1 MKKKELK
8 NLAKKI
14 AKYELILQSSIDP
27 KEKEQAQNEIMKLTS
42 EVHNFEDIDI
52 LDEMIQEFLEKNIDL

>member
-14 AKYELILQSSIDP
+14 AKYELILQNSTDT
-27 KEKEQAQNEIMKLTS
+27 KEKE
-42 EVHNFEDIDI
+42 
-52 LDEMIQEFLEKNIDL
+52 

>member
-14 AKYELILQSSIDP
+14 AKQEIIIQTTDDMD
-27 KEKEQAQNEIMKLTS
+27 KKAEAEQVIMKLS
-42 EVHNFEDIDI
+42 SQVDKFEDIFE
-52 LDEMIQEFLEKNIDL
+52 LDELIMAYVEELS

>member
-14 AKYELILQSSIDP
+14 AKYELILQNSTDT

-42 EVHNFEDIDI
+42 EVHSFEDIDL
-52 LDEMIQEFLEKNIDL
+52 LDEMIQEFLEK

>member
-14 AKYELILQSSIDP
+14 AKYELILQNSTNA

-42 EVHNFEDIDI
+42 EVRNFEDIDL
-52 LDEMIQEFLEKNIDL
+52 LDEMIQEFLEKNN

>member
-14 AKYELILQSSIDP
+14 AKYEKVIQTTDDMN
-27 KEKEQAQNEIMKLTS
+27 KKAEAEQAIMKLSSQVT
-42 EVHNFEDIDI
+42 HFEEMFE
-52 LDEMIQEFLEKNIDL
+52 LDELIMSYMEDMD

>member
-14 AKYELILQSSIDP
+14 VKYELILQNSTDE
-27 KEKEQAQNEIMKLTS
+27 KEKKQAQSEIMKLSS
-42 EVHNFEDIDI
+42 EVHSFEDIDL
-52 LDEMIQEFLEKNIDL
+52 LDEMIQELLKK

>member
-14 AKYELILQSSIDP
+14 AKQEIIIQTTDDM
-27 KEKEQAQNEIMKLTS
+27 EKKAEAEQVIMKLS
-42 EVHNFEDIDI
+42 SQVDRFEDIFE
-52 LDEMIQEFLEKNIDL
+52 LDELVMAYVEELS

>member
-14 AKYELILQSSIDP
+14 AKYELILQYSTDT

-42 EVHNFEDIDI
+42 EVHSFEDIDL
-52 LDEMIQEFLEKNIDL
+52 LDEMIQEFLEK

>member
-14 AKYELILQSSIDP
+14 VKYELILQNSTD
-27 KEKEQAQNEIMKLTS
+27 EKGKKQAQSEIMKLSS
-42 EVHNFEDIDI
+42 EVHSFEDIDL
-52 LDEMIQEFLEKNIDL
+52 LDEMIQELLKK

>member
-14 AKYELILQSSIDP
+14 AKYELILQNSTDT

-42 EVHNFEDIDI
+42 EVHSFEDIDL
-52 LDEMIQEFLEKNIDL
+52 LDEMLQEFLEK

>member
-14 AKYELILQSSIDP
+14 AKYELILQNSTDA

-42 EVHNFEDIDI
+42 EVHSFEDIDL
-52 LDEMIQEFLEKNIDL
+52 LDEMIQEFLEK

>member
-14 AKYELILQSSIDP
+14 AKQEIIIQTTDDMD
-27 KEKEQAQNEIMKLTS
+27 KKAEAEQVIMKLS
-42 EVHNFEDIDI
+42 SQVDKFEDIFE
-52 LDEMIQEFLEKNIDL
+52 LDELVMAYVEEMS

>member
-14 AKYELILQSSIDP
+14 AKQEIIIQTTDDMD
-27 KEKEQAQNEIMKLTS
+27 KKAEAEQVIMKLS
-42 EVHNFEDIDI
+42 SQVDKFEDIFE
-52 LDEMIQEFLEKNIDL
+52 LDELVMAYVEELS

>member
-14 AKYELILQSSIDP
+14 AKYELILQNSTDE
-27 KEKEQAQNEIMKLTS
+27 KEKKQVQSEIMKLSS
-42 EVHNFEDIDI
+42 EVHSFEDIDL
-52 LDEMIQEFLEKNIDL
+52 LDEMIQELLKK

>member
-14 AKYELILQSSIDP
+14 VKYELILQNSTDE
-27 KEKEQAQNEIMKLTS
+27 KEKKQAQSEIMKLSS
-42 EVHNFEDIDI
+42 EVHSFDDIDL
-52 LDEMIQEFLEKNIDL
+52 LDEMIQEFLKK

>member
-14 AKYELILQSSIDP
+14 AKYESILQNSTDA
-27 KEKEQAQNEIMKLTS
+27 KEKEQVQNEIMKLTS
-42 EVHNFEDIDI
+42 EVHSFEDIDL
-52 LDEMIQEFLEKNIDL
+52 LDEMIQEFLEK

>member
-14 AKYELILQSSIDP
+14 TKYELILQNSTDE
-27 KEKEQAQNEIMKLTS
+27 KEKKQAQSEIMKLSS
-42 EVHNFEDIDI
+42 EVHSFEDIDL
-52 LDEMIQEFLEKNIDL
+52 LDEMIQELLKK

>member
-14 AKYELILQSSIDP
+14 AKYELILQNSMDT

-42 EVHNFEDIDI
+42 EVHSFEDIDL
-52 LDEMIQEFLEKNIDL
+52 LDEMIQEFLEK

>member
-14 AKYELILQSSIDP
+14 AKYELILQNSTDE
-27 KEKEQAQNEIMKLTS
+27 KEKKQAQSEIMKLSS
-42 EVHNFEDIDI
+42 EVHSFEDIDL
-52 LDEMIQEFLEKNIDL
+52 LDEMIQELLKK